1 MGAQTMGD
9 ALVRH
14 WAATLVDINTPGAVV
29 AAMMEPSAA
38 AGQLSGIKQTH
49 RDSMVNAF
57 AIAAAGANNTS
68 GVALQGA
75 AAEHAG
81 IVAVDVM
88 FARRLCVL
96 QRMADALPTVC
107 TKAGEVFGEGT
118 PESEVYRSCL
128 IISLCAGFDWWR
140 KALE

>member
-1 MGAQTMGD
+1 MGAQNLGA

-14 WAATLVDINTPGAVV
+14 WATLVDINTPDHV
-29 AAMMEPSAA
+29 A
-38 AGQLSGIKQTH
+38 AGQLSGIKQAH
-49 RDSMVNAF
+49 RDSLVNAF

-68 GVALQGA
+68 GVALQGG
-75 AAEHAG
+75 AENAG
-81 IVAVDVM
+81 IVAATVAVDAM

-96 QRMADALPTVC
+96 GEMADALPTVL

-118 PESEVYRSCL
+118 VDVDVEAEVYRSWL
-128 IISLCAGFDWWR
+128 ISSLQEGFEWWR

>member
-1 MGAQTMGD
+1 MGAQNLGA

-14 WAATLVDINTPGAVV
+14 WATLVDINTPDHV
-29 AAMMEPSAA
+29 A
-38 AGQLSGIKQTH
+38 AGQLSGIKQAH
-49 RDSMVNAF
+49 RDSLVNAF

-68 GVALQGA
+68 GVALQGG
-75 AAEHAG
+75 AETAG
-81 IVAVDVM
+81 IVAVEAM

-96 QRMADALPTVC
+96 GEMADALPSVC